1 MKETHTFLVPDYFP
15 QFACKMGACRTACC
29 TGWPVTISRD
39 NYFHLLGVD
48 CSPELRHRL
57 DCGLR
62 PVDYPTPDAY
72 ARFEHRWDGEC
83 AARLPDGRCAIH
95 AELGEDILA
104 DVCRLYPRG
113 VRLEEGGEHECS
125 CANSCEAVVEAFFD
139 RPAPLRFVEHR
150 MTMALPRPPQREVNF
165 ETLGR
170 ARDIRLYL
178 IALMQDRTHPIPARL
193 GKIGAALDAL
203 SVIMPARDADALDAL
218 LRGETPLALP
228 ETPALDDAH
237 LADGLVIAEQ
247 MLAALN
253 RSSDS
258 IRDRGERALTY
269 FGEGD
274 GMAARYRTAR
284 DAFAYHFPD
293 WESWIEHLL
302 VNHMFF
308 AQFPYQDRPETVH
321 DELIALCVTYAILR
335 FLLLG
340 AAPQTR
346 AELADIAAALF
357 RLVEH
362 ADFDRIAVRL
372 MRKLDC
378 ATPEKLWALVSL

>member
-15 QFACKMGACRTACC
+15 RFACKMGACRTACC
-29 TGWPVTISRD
+29 TGWPVTVSQE
-39 NYFHLLGVD
+39 NYFRLLGVD
-48 CSPELRHRL
+48 CSPELRRRL

-62 PVDYPTPDAY
+62 PVDYPTPEEY
-72 ARFEHRWDGEC
+72 ARFEHRWDGQC

-113 VRLEEGGEHECS
+113 VRLEEEGYECS
-125 CANSCEAVVEAFFD
+125 CANSCEAVVEAFFAH
-139 RPAPLRFVEHR
+139 PAPMRFVEHT
-150 MTMALPRPPQREVNF
+150 MTMALPTPPSREVNF

-178 IALMQDRTHPIPARL
+178 ISLMQERALPLPARL
-193 GKIGAALDAL
+193 ARLGAALDAL
-203 SVIMPARDADALDAL
+203 ATIMPARDTAALDAL
-218 LRGETPLALP
+218 LAGKTPLPLP
-228 ETPALDDAH
+228 APPAIDDAH
-237 LADGLVIAEQ
+237 LRDGLAIAEE

-253 RSSDS
+253 ASSDS
-258 IRDRGERALTY
+258 IRDIGERALAY
-269 FGEGD
+269 FGEGE
-274 GMAARYRTAR
+274 GAAARYRTAH
-284 DAFAYHFPD
+284 DAFVYRFPA
-293 WESWIEHLL
+293 WESWVEHLL

-308 AQFPYQDRPETVH
+308 AQFPYEDRPETVH
-321 DELIALCVTYAILR
+321 DEFIALCVTYAILR

-346 AELADIAAALF
+346 EEAADIAAALF

-362 ADFDRIAVRL
+362 SNFDRLALRL
-372 MRKLDC
+372 MRRLGC
-378 ATPEKLWALVSL
+378 VTPERLWELISL